1 MAINET
7 GGALQISALKQGRG
21 TVRLIGQ
28 TGFYSHALSAKAMR
42 TLLVGGAKKTAAER
56 KEIKHDPVTEFR
68 DCIYRH
74 ASGPTLVGFPAP
86 GVKGAMATA
95 ALQTPG
101 VKKTDVQRHIFLPDY
116 WIKMWGRPYLKMD
129 IVRSADMAKTPDVRT
144 RAFLPRWVAEVDIA
158 FTMPVLSTYSVV
170 TLLANAGMIAGIGD
184 FRQEK
189 GRGCFGTFAVAGSA
203 DMGEFQDYW
212 DEIAA
217 EGRDV
222 QQAAMDSPECEP
234 GDTQTQQLLE
244 FLAQEKQRRA

>member
-1 MAINET
+1 MAINAT
-7 GGALQISALKQGRG
+7 GGALQISALKQGRV

-28 TGFYSHALSAKAMR
+28 TGFYSHAMSVKAKRA
-42 TLLVGGAKKTAAER
+42 LFVGGMKKTAAER
-56 KEIKHDPVTEFR
+56 LEIKHDPVTEFQ
-68 DCIYRH
+68 DCIYSLE
-74 ASGPTLVGFPAP
+74 SGPTLLGFPAP

-95 ALQTPG
+95 ALATPS
-101 VKKTDVQRHIFLPDY
+101 VRKTDVQRHIFLPDY
-116 WIKMWGRPYLKMD
+116 YIKMWGRPYLKID
-129 IVRSADMAKTPDVRT
+129 VVRSADMAHTPDMRT

-158 FTMPVLSTYSVV
+158 FTMPMLSVYSVA